1 MSMEETRQRLVAE
14 LTAAVR
20 DYQRGV
26 DAVDDAVAR
35 RLGVNRTDL
44 RCLDVLFDGPLSA
57 GRLAEEAGVSPA
69 AMTTALDRL
78 ERAGYVRRVP
88 HPDDRRRVLVEV
100 TPLAGQAAWPL
111 YAPLAER
118 TTEFLSP
125 YSDEQLALLRDY
137 LRESVELLARH
148 RSWLSELPPSPGEGQ
163 EDRGAAR
170 PSRSRRPRSE
180 GKAAGRGRG
189 AGTRG

>member
-1 MSMEETRQRLVAE
+1 MEETRQRLIEE

-44 RCLDVLFDGPLSA
+44 RCLDVLFDGPQSA
-57 GRLAEEAGVSPA
+57 GQLADEAGVSPA

-78 ERAGYVRRVP
+78 ERAGYVRRIP
-88 HPDDRRRVLVEV
+88 DPDDRRRVLVEV
-100 TPLAGQAAWPL
+100 TPLARQAAWPL
-111 YAPLAER
+111 YAPLADR

-125 YSDEQLALLRDY
+125 YDDEQLALMRDY
-137 LRESVELLARH
+137 LRASIELLARH
-148 RSWLSELPPSPGEGQ
+148 RQWLGQ
-163 EDRGAAR
+163 GVRGAQER
-170 PSRSRRPRSE
+170 GRHPSGGRPRTAE
-180 GKAAGRGRG
+180 R
-189 AGTRG
+189 